1 MCLLCPP
8 GYECPR
14 AAASSRTA
22 CLAGKYMPLS
32 IPDRGVVACIACP
45 AGTYSNAV
53 AGTSVTVCSVCAAGK
68 HSSAASTSCQ
78 LVNCP
83 VVQGLGLATVYNDV
97 SGVEG
102 TSSCLYYIE
111 SAKSYLQARETCAAL
126 VPGAHLATLRQTL
139 RGTGSGTDLLS
150 VLTVEALVRNTAAV
164 GWWLGATTASPS
176 VLPSRWLWLDV
187 TDAASNLRCGSRGC
201 GLFCPSEPR

>member
-14 AAASSRTA
+14 AASSPTA
-22 CLAGKYMPLS
+22 CPAGKYMPLS

-45 AGTYSNAV
+45 AGTFSNAV
-53 AGTSVTVCSVCAAGK
+53 TATSVAVCEVCAAGK

-83 VVQGLGLATVYNDV
+83 VVRGLGLATVYNDV

-102 TSSCLYYIE
+102 TSSCLYYID
-111 SAKSYLQARETCAAL
+111 SAKSYLQARDACAAL
-126 VPGAHLATLRQTL
+126 VPGAHLATPRQTL
-139 RGTGSGTDLLS
+139 QGSGTDLLS
-150 VLTVEALVRNTAAV
+150 VLKDEALKRSPTAA

-176 VLPSRWLWLDV
+176 VLPSRWLWLDS
-187 TDAASNLRCGSRGC
+187 TDAASNLRCGSTGC
-201 GLFCPSEPR
+201 GLFCPNEPR